1 MGVTLARETCSSA
14 PLPQARD
21 TVPQTLVY
29 SDLTEL
35 SPFCS
40 SEDTFFKVPAWHRP
54 TDWSTQKVP
63 ASRAHAGR
71 WQFPPPNVLPHFC
84 APLSPE
90 ELPAF
95 SWVAVRDRGNHRSH
109 FLSCVMDVCSVL
121 SYFSGRVKSLRTL
134 LETSKSLFAYSG
146 LVGTHT
152 QRTRLGS
159 HRQFLSCL

>member
-1 MGVTLARETCSSA
+1 MPRGSDPSCHWAGTLTTSASARSFPILVCRPGAQKHTCAHTLTTSASA

-63 ASRAHAGR
+63 ASPAHAGR

-121 SYFSGRVKSLRTL
+121 SYFSG
-134 LETSKSLFAYSG
+134 F
-146 LVGTHT
+146 
-152 QRTRLGS
+152 
-159 HRQFLSCL
+159 